1 MISEFFD
8 WCVYVLEVI
17 GYHTGWGYEVA
28 NIIIFVIIE
37 PALII
42 LFFVL
47 WIRQRVLIK
56 ELMIQSTNT
65 YLAVNKKS
73 KLH

>member
-1 MISEFFD
+1 MTVVSDIDSIAEIF
-8 WCVYVLEVI
+8 EVFR
-17 GYHTGWGYEVA
+17 GYELA

-42 LFFVL
+42 LYFVL